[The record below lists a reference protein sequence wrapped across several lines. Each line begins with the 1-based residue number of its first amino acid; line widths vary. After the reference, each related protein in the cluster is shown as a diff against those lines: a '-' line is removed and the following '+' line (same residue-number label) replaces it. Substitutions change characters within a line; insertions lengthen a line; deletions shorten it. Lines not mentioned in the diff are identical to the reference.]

1 MAVKKESRVSATEAR
16 VHFGEIMRRAEQG
29 ETLVVERAGQAT
41 TVIISFKEYRRLHR
55 GVAEA
60 DPLEERLRK
69 TRERYLQEAQDV
81 HYDVEEDIRQMREER
96 AHELDDNLR

>member
-1 MAVKKESRVSATEAR
+1 MAGKKESRVSATEAR
-16 VHFGEIMRRAEQG
+16 VHFGEIMRRVEQG
-29 ETLVVERAGQAT
+29 ETIVVERAGQAK
-41 TVIISFKEYRRLHR
+41 VVLLSLAEYSRLKP
-55 GVAEA
+55 GEELT

-69 TRERYLQEAQDV
+69 TRDRYLHEARNV